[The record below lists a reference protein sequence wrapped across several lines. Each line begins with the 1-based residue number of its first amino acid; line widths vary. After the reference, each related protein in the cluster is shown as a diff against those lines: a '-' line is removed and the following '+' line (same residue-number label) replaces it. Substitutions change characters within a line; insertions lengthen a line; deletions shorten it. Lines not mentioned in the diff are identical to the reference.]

1 MNKLILQNKILYT
14 ILGILLLFPFALS
27 AQELPRLEVVF
38 TPDPLFSE
46 DSVLPGDG
54 VSGTVMVT
62 NNSGESQTII
72 TEAINVSDPDGLSD
86 RMNVTITDDSA
97 NTFFDAGDGTFFDF
111 LTGSI
116 LTLTDSLGD
125 GESVE
130 YTFEVSYL
138 EGTGNAYQ
146 NTEFGFDL
154 CVGFLDELSGINCG
168 DTVVSGEGNT
178 DESGEVSGDSGGAV
192 GGSGGGGGGG
202 IIDST
207 PLVISDEQ
215 VEELD
220 TEVQTALIV
229 WDTNQYATSQ
239 VVYGLAS
246 GGPYSLSLLTPNFGY
261 PSSTP
266 ETVVKVLQHEVLL
279 EGLIPDEAYNY
290 RVVSR
295 ASPPTISY
303 EHTFAFFE
311 EEVSPPPPTVEG
323 GGGGGSQGQT
333 QAPAVGFAGGGGIAL
348 GSGEEETKR
357 NVGGQVS
364 SNESKNLDETSGGA
378 PAIISII
385 GNESEIGT
393 VEEENGDASSQLA
406 GPIFGLPTNL
416 LFSDSI
422 LACLVLSG
430 LAFASIYLMW
440 FIWTLA
446 NRKRYTKDDY
456 RRYRRIYYPTA
467 LFVVSVIAYI
477 FGVLCVVVPLLI
489 ALALSII
496 WAVLD
501 SRKRVP
507 SQALNA

>member
-27 AQELPRLEVVF
+27 AQAPPRLEVVF
-38 TPDPLFSE
+38 TPNPLFSE

-72 TEAINVSDPDGLSD
+72 TETINVSDPDGLSD

-97 NTFFDAGDGTFFDF
+97 NTFFDAGSGTFFDF
-111 LTGSI
+111 LTGST

-125 GESVE
+125 RESVE

-154 CVGFLDELSGINCG
+154 CIGFLDELSGINCG

-178 DESGEVSGDSGGAV
+178 DEGGEVSGDSGGAV

-202 IIDST
+202 GIIDSS
-207 PLVISDEQ
+207 PLTISDEQ

-220 TEVQTALIV
+220 TDVQTALIV

-266 ETVVKVLQHEVLL
+266 ETAVKVLHHEVLL

-303 EHTFAFFE
+303 EHTFTFE
-311 EEVSPPPPTVEG
+311 EEVSLPPPPILEQGGERDGNQVE
-323 GGGGGSQGQT
+323 S
-333 QAPAVGFAGGGGIAL
+333 QAPEVGLGGGIAL
-348 GSGEEETKR
+348 SVDEGGGSGEEPF
-357 NVGGQVS
+357 S
-364 SNESKNLDETSGGA
+364 SEESKNLDETTLNTL
-378 PAIISII
+378 PIISTR
-385 GNESEIGT
+385 GNGSEVGT
-393 VEEENGDASSQLA
+393 VEEENADASSQLA

-416 LFSDSI
+416 LLSDGI

-430 LAFASIYLMW
+430 LALASIYLMW
-440 FIWTLA
+440 LVWTLK
-446 NRKRYTKDDY
+446 NRARYTKENY
-456 RRYRRIYYPTA
+456 RRHRRIYYPTA
-467 LFVVSVIAYI
+467 LLVVSVIAYI

-489 ALALSII
+489 ALVLSII

-501 SRKRVP
+501 SRKSVGQ
-507 SQALNA
+507 SEALNA